1 MSDSLIAFQ
10 PAIEEPSKKT
20 PSFNIPS
27 STIVESIV
35 KCCNFPLGSVNLK
48 SMYSISLS
56 FISFRTLL
64 ALIISPVKYCYALLS
79 IKYYN
84 FNANNIDNTYAF
96 ITYI

>member
-1 MSDSLIAFQ
+1 
-10 PAIEEPSKKT
+10 
-20 PSFNIPS
+20 
-27 STIVESIV
+27 
-35 KCCNFPLGSVNLK
+35 
-48 SMYSISLS
+48 LS